1 MDHMERYQRAVEE
14 ADTDNALDI
23 AVYVIAGIT
32 TALVLMAFASLPELL
47 ELLQLQ

>member
-1 MDHMERYQRAVEE
+1 MDHIERYQREVED
-14 ADTDNALDI
+14 ADRDSALDR
-23 AVYVIAGIT
+23 AVIVIAGIT